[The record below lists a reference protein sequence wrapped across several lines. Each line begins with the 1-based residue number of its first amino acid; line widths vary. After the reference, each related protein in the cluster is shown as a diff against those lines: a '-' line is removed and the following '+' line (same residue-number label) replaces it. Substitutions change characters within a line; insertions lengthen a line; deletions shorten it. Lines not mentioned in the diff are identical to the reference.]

1 MGKFIAT
8 VVLVLCLTCNLLG
21 KPPQGPK
28 PEQGPPVK
36 EEQISVKDYKVKKT
50 CPCSPQCECGCN
62 EGKECTCGTD
72 SPDESQL
79 VLFHG
84 RAAQRR
90 QARQSY
96 SYPVQSAPVYSQPY
110 HAPTYSP
117 TYSPTYTQPTYS
129 PPQRSSWG
137 GSYGPVTSA
146 PMMSSRGSSRGC

>member
-96 SYPVQSAPVYSQPY
+96 SYPVQSTSVYNQPY
-110 HAPTYSP
+110 RATTY
-117 TYSPTYTQPTYS
+117 TPTYTQPTYS